1 MAINLASIQRGKR
14 QSPIRMIVYGADGVG
29 KSTLAA
35 GAPSPIFLDIED
47 GLGALDVDSWRIET
61 FDELMDAIGVLFDG
75 GHGYKTVV
83 IDTLDWCERLIWNK
97 VIAEYNKTA
106 DKPAEVI
113 TDLAYGRGYALAVDY
128 WVQLKDGLEAL
139 RNAHGMMVVPL
150 AHYKIAKITPPDML
164 EQYDKYTLDLNDKA
178 ASLFKEWC
186 DICLFMNF
194 KIQTT
199 SVKKDGMS
207 KTKITKAVGE
217 NIIMGYFRDRPAAYA
232 KTRYELPDEV
242 ELPKEG
248 AFDLLLDAIK
258 ESFNNTTTEK
268 TNG

>member
-1 MAINLASIQRGKR
+1 MAISLASIQRGKKE
-14 QSPIRMIVYGADGVG
+14 QPIRMIIYGSDGVG

-35 GAPSPIFLDIED
+35 GAPSPIFLDVED
-47 GLGALDVDSWRIET
+47 GLGALDVDSWKIES
-61 FDELMDAIGVLFDG
+61 FDELMEAIGVLYDG
-75 GHGYKTVV
+75 GHEYKSVV
-83 IDTLDWCERLIWNK
+83 LDSLDWTERLVWNK
-97 VIAEYNKTA
+97 VIADYNKTA
-106 DKPAEVI
+106 EKPAEVI
-113 TDLAYGRGYALAVDY
+113 TDLPFGKGYALALDY
-128 WVQLKDGLEAL
+128 WQQLKDGLEAL
-139 RNAHGMMVVPL
+139 RLTHGMHIIL
-150 AHYKIAKITPPDML
+150 IAHYKIAKITPPDML

-178 ASLFKEWC
+178 ASLFKELV

-217 NIIMGYFRDRPAAYA
+217 NVIMGYFRDRPAAYA

-258 ESFNNTTTEK
+258 DSFNTTTTEK